1 MQGYWKTTKQ
11 GCLPPDSQ
19 VTYLL
24 VGHLREESPRT
35 RWPLSRLSR
44 LALMAWMHD
53 LAEVREPRH
62 PLGLT
67 GRIQWI
73 KKRQKG

>member
-1 MQGYWKTTKQ
+1 MSFAGLLENYKA
-11 GCLPPDSQ
+11 GLSASRLPSDLSSGWSPE
-19 VTYLL
+19 
-24 VGHLREESPRT
+24 GGEPRT

-44 LALMAWMHD
+44 LVLMAWMHD

-67 GRIQWI
+67 GRI
-73 KKRQKG
+73 